1 MMLWWWWWGFCND
14 IDNDDDDD
22 DDDDVMMMMIIIY
35 MLFNSIWSGFE
46 LAVAI
51 LASFPY
57 FRTNRFLFHQSLA
70 LKLSIKDLRREH
82 EAQLSKRPKGKTTES
97 R

>member
-1 MMLWWWWWGFCND
+1 
-14 IDNDDDDD
+14 
-22 DDDDVMMMMIIIY
+22 MMMMIIIY

-82 EAQLSKRPKGKTTES
+82 EAQLSKRPKGKATGS